1 MQAKMQSLDLD
12 CLDSKEFVM
21 TKSLMESLGTW
32 RTKCWVSPKAL
43 RCWKFTGHPFSNDQ
57 PQF

>member
-1 MQAKMQSLDLD
+1 MQSLDLD

-21 TKSLMESLGTW
+21 IKSLMESLGTW
-32 RTKCWVSPKAL
+32 RTKCWASPKAL
-43 RCWKFTGHPFSNDQ
+43 RCWKFTGHLFSSDQ